1 MKLKK
6 LFAGVVAAAMIA
18 TMSFPAFAT
27 RPTTPNVGANGLVT
41 ITKNYKVVGSE
52 DKKAPAETFN
62 FTVTPGATIH
72 TETGDVEKTV
82 EKSEATTI
90 PAMAANSD
98 KKTVEF
104 TTALTADGTGT
115 FTVDVANLN
124 ITKPGIYYYTVTE
137 TAGNTAG
144 VDYAADPMIM
154 VITAGYA
161 DDDENSTL
169 SYWVGLHDSKVFND
183 KNKPF
188 ENTYT
193 AGSLNVTKKV
203 TGSLGNKDKKFNI
216 DVTFT
221 APAGKTVN
229 STITYVNNGEKTIAP
244 AAWKL
249 NTTTNK
255 YEATVTVELA
265 HKESVQFNNI
275 PKDVTYIVEEQDYSR
290 EEYTA
295 TYEDSKSGTIA
306 NDVKSTTITNQ
317 RGDDTI
323 DTGVIL
329 DNAPYMLMLA
339 VVAGAAM
346 TLVIKKRRE
355 EE

>member
-27 RPTTPNVGANGLVT
+27 RPTPNVGSDGLVT
-41 ITKNYKVVGSE
+41 ITKKYTVTGSE
-52 DKKAPAETFN
+52 EKKAPAETFT
-62 FTVTPGATIH
+62 FTVTPGATVN
-72 TETGDVEKTV
+72 GAEKTV

-90 PAMAANSD
+90 PTMAANSNE
-98 KKTVEF
+98 KTVAF
-104 TTALTADGTGT
+104 TALMEDGTGT

-124 ITKPGIYYYTVTE
+124 ITKPGMYYYTVTE
-137 TAGNTAG
+137 TPSNTAG

-161 DDDENSTL
+161 DDGEDSTL
-169 SYWVGLHDSKVFND
+169 SYWVGLHDSKEFNN

-193 AGSLNVTKKV
+193 AGSLKVTKKV
-203 TGSLGNKDKKFNI
+203 TGSLGDKDKKFNV

-221 APAGKTVN
+221 APAGKTVK
-229 STITYVNNGEKTIAP
+229 STITYVNNGAESIAP
-244 AAWKL
+244 DAWKL
-249 NTTTNK
+249 NTTTNQ
-255 YEATVTVELA
+255 YEAKVTVELA
-265 HKESVQFNNI
+265 HKGSVQFNNI

-329 DNAPYMLMLA
+329 DNAPYILMLA
-339 VVAGAAM
+339 VVAGGAM

>member
-18 TMSFPAFAT
+18 TMSFPAFAA
-27 RPTTPNVGANGLVT
+27 RPTPNVGSDGLVT
-41 ITKNYKVVGSE
+41 ITKKYTVTGSE
-52 DKKAPAETFN
+52 EKKAPAETFT
-62 FTVTPGATIH
+62 FTVTPGAKVN
-72 TETGDVEKTV
+72 GAEKTV

-90 PAMAANSD
+90 PTMAANSNE
-98 KKTVEF
+98 KTVAF
-104 TTALTADGTGT
+104 TALTEDGTGT

-124 ITKPGIYYYTVTE
+124 IKKPGMYYYTVTE
-137 TAGNTAG
+137 TPSNTAG
-144 VDYAADPMIM
+144 VDYAAKSMIM

-161 DDDENSTL
+161 DDGEDSSL
-169 SYWVGLHDSKVFND
+169 SYWAALHDSTNYND
-183 KNKPF
+183 KNSKF

-193 AGSLNVTKKV
+193 AGSLKVTKKV
-203 TGSLGNKDKKFNI
+203 TGSLGDKDKKFNV

-221 APAGKTVN
+221 APAGKTVE
-229 STITYVNNGEKTIAP
+229 STITYVNNGAESIAP
-244 AAWKL
+244 DAWKL
-249 NTTTNK
+249 NTTTNQ
-255 YEATVTVELA
+255 YEAKVTVELA
-265 HKESVQFNNI
+265 HKGSVQFNNI

-295 TYEDSKSGTIA
+295 TYEGDKSGTIA
-306 NDVKSTTITNQ
+306 NDVKSTTITNNK
-317 RGDDTI
+317 GDDNI

-329 DNAPYMLMLA
+329 DNAPYILMLA
-339 VVAGAAM
+339 VVAGGAM

>member
-18 TMSFPAFAT
+18 TMSFPAFAA
-27 RPTTPNVGANGLVT
+27 RPTPNVGSDGLVT
-41 ITKNYKVVGSE
+41 ITKKYTVTGSE
-52 DKKAPAETFN
+52 EKKAPAETFT
-62 FTVTPGATIH
+62 FTVTPGAKVN
-72 TETGDVEKTV
+72 GAEKTV

-90 PAMAANSD
+90 PTMAANSNE
-98 KKTVEF
+98 KTVAF
-104 TTALTADGTGT
+104 TALTEDGTGT

-124 ITKPGIYYYTVTE
+124 IKKPGMYYYTVTE
-137 TAGNTAG
+137 TPSNTAR
-144 VDYAADPMIM
+144 VDYAAKSMIM

-161 DDDENSTL
+161 DDGEDSSL
-169 SYWVGLHDSKVFND
+169 SYWAALHDSTNYND
-183 KNKPF
+183 KNSKF

-193 AGSLNVTKKV
+193 AGSLKVTKKV
-203 TGSLGNKDKKFNI
+203 TGSLGDKDKKFNV

-221 APAGKTVN
+221 APAGKTVK
-229 STITYVNNGEKTIAP
+229 STITYVNNGAESIAP
-244 AAWKL
+244 DAWKL
-249 NTTTNK
+249 NTTTNQ
-255 YEATVTVELA
+255 YEAKVTVELA
-265 HKESVQFNNI
+265 HKGSVQFNNI

-295 TYEDSKSGTIA
+295 TYEGDKSGTIA
-306 NDVKSTTITNQ
+306 NDVKSTTITNNK
-317 RGDDTI
+317 GDDNI

-329 DNAPYMLMLA
+329 DNAPYILMLA
-339 VVAGAAM
+339 VVAAGAM

>member
-18 TMSFPAFAT
+18 TMSFPAFAA
-27 RPTTPNVGANGLVT
+27 RPTPNVGANGLVT
-41 ITKNYKVVGSE
+41 ITKKYKVVGSE
-52 DKKAPAETFN
+52 EKKAPAETFN
-62 FTVTPGATIH
+62 FIVTPGATVN
-72 TETGDVEKTV
+72 GAEKTV

-98 KKTVEF
+98 EKKVAF
-104 TTALTADGTGT
+104 TALTEDGTGT

-137 TAGNTAG
+137 TPSNTAG

-161 DDDENSTL
+161 DDGEDSTL
-169 SYWVGLHDSKVFND
+169 SYWVGLHDSKEFNN

-193 AGSLNVTKKV
+193 AGSLKVTKKV

-221 APAGKTVN
+221 APAGKTVK
-229 STITYVNNGEKTIAP
+229 STITYVNNGEKSIAP
-244 AAWKL
+244 AAWTL
-249 NTTTNK
+249 NTTTNQ

-265 HKESVQFNNI
+265 HKGFVQFNNI

-295 TYEDSKSGTIA
+295 TYGDSKSGTIA

-329 DNAPYMLMLA
+329 DNAPYILMLA
-339 VVAGAAM
+339 IVAGGAM

>member
-18 TMSFPAFAT
+18 TMSFPAFAA
-27 RPTTPNVGANGLVT
+27 RPTPNVGANGLVT

-52 DKKAPAETFN
+52 EKKAPAETFN
-62 FTVTPGATIH
+62 FTVTPGATVN
-72 TETGDVEKTV
+72 GAEKTV

-90 PAMAANSD
+90 PAMAANSYE
-98 KKTVEF
+98 KTVAF
-104 TTALTADGTGT
+104 TALTEDGTGT

-137 TAGNTAG
+137 TPSNTAG

-161 DDDENSTL
+161 DDGEDSTL
-169 SYWVGLHDSKVFND
+169 SYWVGLHDSKEFNN

-193 AGSLNVTKKV
+193 AGSLKVTKKV

-221 APAGKTVN
+221 APAGKTVK
-229 STITYVNNGEKTIAP
+229 STITYVNNGEKSIAP
-244 AAWKL
+244 AAWTL
-249 NTTTNK
+249 NTTTNQ

-265 HKESVQFNNI
+265 HKGFVQFNNI

-329 DNAPYMLMLA
+329 DNAPYILMLA
-339 VVAGAAM
+339 VVAGGAM

>member
-18 TMSFPAFAT
+18 TMSFPAFAA
-27 RPTTPNVGANGLVT
+27 RPTPNVGSDGLVT
-41 ITKNYKVVGSE
+41 ITKKYTVTGSE
-52 DKKAPAETFN
+52 EKKAPAETFT
-62 FTVTPGATIH
+62 FTVTPGAKVN
-72 TETGDVEKTV
+72 GAEKTV

-90 PAMAANSD
+90 PTMAANSNE
-98 KKTVEF
+98 KTVAF
-104 TTALTADGTGT
+104 TALTEDGTGT

-124 ITKPGIYYYTVTE
+124 IKKPGMYYYTVTE
-137 TAGNTAG
+137 TPSNTAG
-144 VDYAADPMIM
+144 VDYAAKSMIM

-161 DDDENSTL
+161 DDGEDSSL
-169 SYWVGLHDSKVFND
+169 SYWAALHDSTNYND
-183 KNKPF
+183 KNSKF

-193 AGSLNVTKKV
+193 AGSLKVTKKV
-203 TGSLGNKDKKFNI
+203 TGSLGDKDKKFNV

-221 APAGKTVN
+221 APAGKTVK
-229 STITYVNNGEKTIAP
+229 STITYVNNGAESIAP
-244 AAWKL
+244 GAWKL
-249 NTTTNK
+249 NTTTNQ
-255 YEATVTVELA
+255 YEAKVTVELA
-265 HKESVQFNNI
+265 HKGSVQFNNI

-295 TYEDSKSGTIA
+295 TYEGDKSGTIA
-306 NDVKSTTITNQ
+306 NDVKSTTITNNK
-317 RGDDTI
+317 GDDNI

-329 DNAPYMLMLA
+329 DNAPYILMLA
-339 VVAGAAM
+339 VVAAGAM

>member
-18 TMSFPAFAT
+18 TMSFPAFAA
-27 RPTTPNVGANGLVT
+27 RPTPNVGANGLVT

-52 DKKAPAETFN
+52 EKKAPAETFN
-62 FTVTPGATIH
+62 FTVTPGATVN
-72 TETGDVEKTV
+72 GAEKTV

-98 KKTVEF
+98 EKTVEF
-104 TTALTADGTGT
+104 TALTEDGTGT

-137 TAGNTAG
+137 TPSNTAG

-161 DDDENSTL
+161 DDGEDSTL
-169 SYWVGLHDSKVFND
+169 SYWVGLHDSKEFNN

-193 AGSLNVTKKV
+193 AGSLKVTKKV

-221 APAGKTVN
+221 APAGKTVK
-229 STITYVNNGEKTIAP
+229 STITYVNNGEKSIAP
-244 AAWKL
+244 AAWTL
-249 NTTTNK
+249 NTTTNQ

-265 HKESVQFNNI
+265 HKGFVQFNNI

-339 VVAGAAM
+339 VVAGGAM

>member
-18 TMSFPAFAT
+18 TMSFPAFAA
-27 RPTTPNVGANGLVT
+27 RPTPNVDANGLVT

-62 FTVTPGATIH
+62 FTVTPGATVS
-72 TETGDVEKTV
+72 GAEKTV

-90 PAMAANSD
+90 PAMAANSG

-161 DDDENSTL
+161 DDGEDSTL
-169 SYWVGLHDSKVFND
+169 SYWVGLHDSKEFNN

-203 TGSLGNKDKKFNI
+203 TGSLGNKDKKFKI

-221 APAGKTVN
+221 APAGKTVK
-229 STITYVNNGEKTIAP
+229 STITYVNNGEKSIAP
-244 AAWKL
+244 DAWKL

-255 YEATVTVELA
+255 YEANVTVELA
-265 HKESVQFNNI
+265 HKGFVQFNNI
-275 PKDVTYIVEEQDYSR
+275 PKDVTYNVEEQDYSR

-295 TYEDSKSGTIA
+295 TYEETTKAGTITS
-306 NDVKSTTITNQ
+306 DVKRTTITNK

-329 DNAPYMLMLA
+329 DNAPYILMLA
-339 VVAGAAM
+339 VVAGGAM

>member
-18 TMSFPAFAT
+18 TMSFPAFAA
-27 RPTTPNVGANGLVT
+27 RPTPNVGANGLVT

-52 DKKAPAETFN
+52 EKKAPAETFN
-62 FTVTPGATIH
+62 FTVTPGATVN
-72 TETGDVEKTV
+72 GAEKTV

-98 KKTVEF
+98 EKTVAF
-104 TTALTADGTGT
+104 TALTEDGTGT

-137 TAGNTAG
+137 TPSNTAG

-161 DDDENSTL
+161 DDGEDSTL
-169 SYWVGLHDSKVFND
+169 SYWVGLHDSKEFNN

-193 AGSLNVTKKV
+193 AGSLKVTKKV

-221 APAGKTVN
+221 APAGKTVK
-229 STITYVNNGEKTIAP
+229 STITYVNNGEKSIAP
-244 AAWKL
+244 AAWTL
-249 NTTTNK
+249 NTTTNQ
-255 YEATVTVELA
+255 YEAKVTVELA
-265 HKESVQFNNI
+265 HKGSVQFNNI
-275 PKDVTYIVEEQDYSR
+275 PKDVTYIVEEQDYSGA
-290 EEYTA
+290 EYTA
-295 TYEDSKSGTIA
+295 TYEGDKSGTIA
-306 NDVKSTTITNQ
+306 NDVKSTTITNHK
-317 RGDDTI
+317 GDDNI

-329 DNAPYMLMLA
+329 DNAPYILMLA

>member
-6 LFAGVVAAAMIA
+6 LFAGVVAVAMMA
-18 TMSFPAFAT
+18 TMAMPSFAA
-27 RPTTPNVGANGLVT
+27 RPTPNVGADGLVT

-52 DKKAPAETFN
+52 EKKAPAETFE
-62 FTVTPGATIH
+62 FVVTPGAKVN
-72 TETGDVEKTV
+72 GAEKTV

-90 PAMAANSD
+90 PAMAANSNE
-98 KKTVEF
+98 KTVAF

-137 TAGNTAG
+137 TVSNTAG
-144 VDYAADPMIM
+144 VDYAANPMIM

-161 DDDENSTL
+161 DDGENSTL

-203 TGSLGNKDKKFNI
+203 TGSLGNKDKKFKI

-221 APAGKTVN
+221 APAGKTVK
-229 STITYVNNGEKTIAP
+229 STITYVNDGEKSIAP
-244 AAWKL
+244 DAWKL
-249 NTTTNK
+249 NTTTNQ
-255 YEATVTVELA
+255 YEAKVTVELA
-265 HKESVQFNNI
+265 HKGSVQFNNI
-275 PKDVTYIVEEQDYSR
+275 PKDVTYIVEEQDYSG

-306 NDVKSTTITNQ
+306 NDVKSTTITNK

-329 DNAPYMLMLA
+329 DNAPYILMLA
-339 VVAGAAM
+339 IVAGGAM

>member
-18 TMSFPAFAT
+18 TMSFPAFAA
-27 RPTTPNVGANGLVT
+27 RPTPNVGSDGLVT
-41 ITKNYKVVGSE
+41 ITKKYTVTGSE
-52 DKKAPAETFN
+52 EKKAPAETFT
-62 FTVTPGATIH
+62 FTVTPGAKVN
-72 TETGDVEKTV
+72 GAEKTV

-90 PAMAANSD
+90 PAMAANSNE
-98 KKTVEF
+98 KTVAF

-124 ITKPGIYYYTVTE
+124 IKKPGIYYYTVTE
-137 TAGNTAG
+137 TASNTAG
-144 VDYAADPMIM
+144 VDYAANPMIM

-161 DDDENSTL
+161 DDGEDSTL
-169 SYWVGLHDSKVFND
+169 SYWVGLHDSTNYND
-183 KNKPF
+183 KNSKF

-203 TGSLGNKDKKFNI
+203 TGSLGDKDKKFNV

-221 APAGKTVN
+221 APAGKTVK
-229 STITYVNNGEKTIAP
+229 STITYVNNGEKSIAP
-244 AAWKL
+244 DAWKL
-249 NTTTNK
+249 NTTTNQ
-255 YEATVTVELA
+255 YEAKVTVELA
-265 HKESVQFNNI
+265 HKGSVQFNNI

-295 TYEDSKSGTIA
+295 TYEGDKSGTIA
-306 NDVKSTTITNQ
+306 NNVKSTTITNK

-329 DNAPYMLMLA
+329 DNAPYILMLA

>member
-18 TMSFPAFAT
+18 TMSFPAFAA
-27 RPTTPNVGANGLVT
+27 RPTPNVGSDGLVT
-41 ITKNYKVVGSE
+41 ITKKYTVTGSE
-52 DKKAPAETFN
+52 EKKAPAETFT
-62 FTVTPGATIH
+62 FTVTPGAKVN
-72 TETGDVEKTV
+72 GAEKTV

-90 PAMAANSD
+90 PTMAANSNE
-98 KKTVEF
+98 KTVAF
-104 TTALTADGTGT
+104 TALTEDGTGT

-124 ITKPGIYYYTVTE
+124 IKKPGMYYYTVTE
-137 TAGNTAG
+137 TPSNTAG
-144 VDYAADPMIM
+144 VDYAAKSMIM

-161 DDDENSTL
+161 DDGEDSSL
-169 SYWVGLHDSKVFND
+169 SYWAALHDSTNYND
-183 KNKPF
+183 KNSKF

-193 AGSLNVTKKV
+193 AGSLKVTKKV
-203 TGSLGNKDKKFNI
+203 TGSLGDKDKKFNV

-221 APAGKTVN
+221 APAGKTVK
-229 STITYVNNGEKTIAP
+229 STITYVNNGAESIDP
-244 AAWKL
+244 DAWKL
-249 NTTTNK
+249 NTTTNQ
-255 YEATVTVELA
+255 YEAKVTVELA
-265 HKESVQFNNI
+265 HEGSVQFNNI

-295 TYEDSKSGTIA
+295 TYEGDKSGTIA
-306 NDVKSTTITNQ
+306 NDVKSTTITNNK
-317 RGDDTI
+317 GDDNI

-329 DNAPYMLMLA
+329 DNAPYILMLA
-339 VVAGAAM
+339 VVAAGAM

>member
-27 RPTTPNVGANGLVT
+27 RPTPNVGSDGLVT
-41 ITKNYKVVGSE
+41 ITKKYTVTGSE
-52 DKKAPAETFN
+52 EKKAPAETFT
-62 FTVTPGATIH
+62 FTVTPGAKVN
-72 TETGDVEKTV
+72 GAEKTV

-90 PAMAANSD
+90 PTMAANSNE
-98 KKTVEF
+98 KTVAF
-104 TTALTADGTGT
+104 TALTEDGTGT

-124 ITKPGIYYYTVTE
+124 ITKPGMYYYTVTE
-137 TAGNTAG
+137 TPSNTAG
-144 VDYAADPMIM
+144 VDYAAKSMIM

-161 DDDENSTL
+161 DDGEDSSL
-169 SYWVGLHDSKVFND
+169 SYWAALHDSTNYND
-183 KNKPF
+183 KNSKF

-193 AGSLNVTKKV
+193 AGSLKVTKKV
-203 TGSLGNKDKKFNI
+203 TGSLGDKDKKFNV

-221 APAGKTVN
+221 APAGKTVK
-229 STITYVNNGEKTIAP
+229 STITYVNNGAESIAP
-244 AAWKL
+244 DAWKL
-249 NTTTNK
+249 NTTTNQ
-255 YEATVTVELA
+255 YEAKVTVELA
-265 HKESVQFNNI
+265 HKGSVQFNNI
-275 PKDVTYIVEEQDYSR
+275 PKDVTYIVEEQDYSGA
-290 EEYTA
+290 EYTA
-295 TYEDSKSGTIA
+295 TYEGDKSGTIA
-306 NDVKSTTITNQ
+306 NDVKSTTITNHK
-317 RGDDTI
+317 GDDNI

-339 VVAGAAM
+339 VVAGGAM

>member
-18 TMSFPAFAT
+18 TMSFPAFAA
-27 RPTTPNVGANGLVT
+27 RPTPNVGSDGLVT
-41 ITKNYKVVGSE
+41 ITKKYTVTGSE
-52 DKKAPAETFN
+52 EKKAPAETFT
-62 FTVTPGATIH
+62 FTVTPGAKVN
-72 TETGDVEKTV
+72 GAEKTV

-90 PAMAANSD
+90 PTMAANSNE
-98 KKTVEF
+98 KTVAF
-104 TTALTADGTGT
+104 TALTEDGTGT

-124 ITKPGIYYYTVTE
+124 IKKPGMYYYTVTE
-137 TAGNTAG
+137 TPSYTAG
-144 VDYAADPMIM
+144 VDYAAKSMIM

-161 DDDENSTL
+161 DDGEDSSL
-169 SYWVGLHDSKVFND
+169 SYWAALHDSTNYND
-183 KNKPF
+183 KNSKF

-193 AGSLNVTKKV
+193 AGSLKVTKKV
-203 TGSLGNKDKKFNI
+203 TGSLGDKDKKFNV

-221 APAGKTVN
+221 APAGKTVK
-229 STITYVNNGEKTIAP
+229 STITYVNNGAESIAP
-244 AAWKL
+244 DAWKL
-249 NTTTNK
+249 NTTTNQ
-255 YEATVTVELA
+255 YEAKVTVELA
-265 HKESVQFNNI
+265 HKGSVQFNNI

-295 TYEDSKSGTIA
+295 TYEGDKSGTIA
-306 NDVKSTTITNQ
+306 NDVKSTTITNNK
-317 RGDDTI
+317 GDDNI

-329 DNAPYMLMLA
+329 DNAPYILMLA
-339 VVAGAAM
+339 VVAAGAM

>member
-18 TMSFPAFAT
+18 TMSFPAFAA
-27 RPTTPNVGANGLVT
+27 RPTPNVGANGLVT

-52 DKKAPAETFN
+52 EKKAPAETFN
-62 FTVTPGATIH
+62 FTVTPGATVN
-72 TETGDVEKTV
+72 GAEKTV

-90 PAMAANSD
+90 PAMADNSD
-98 KKTVEF
+98 EKTVAF
-104 TTALTADGTGT
+104 TALTEDGTGT

-137 TAGNTAG
+137 TPSNTAG

-161 DDDENSTL
+161 DDGEDSTL
-169 SYWVGLHDSKVFND
+169 SYWVGLHDSKEFNN

-193 AGSLNVTKKV
+193 AGSLKVTKKV

-221 APAGKTVN
+221 APAGKTVK
-229 STITYVNNGEKTIAP
+229 STITYVNNGEKSIAP
-244 AAWKL
+244 AAWTL
-249 NTTTNK
+249 NTTTNQ

-265 HKESVQFNNI
+265 HKGFVQFNNI

-339 VVAGAAM
+339 VVAGGAM

>member
-18 TMSFPAFAT
+18 TMSFPAFAA
-27 RPTTPNVGANGLVT
+27 RPTPNVGPDGLVT
-41 ITKNYKVVGSE
+41 ITKKYTVTGSE
-52 DKKAPAETFN
+52 EKKAPAETFT
-62 FTVTPGATIH
+62 FTVTPGAKVN
-72 TETGDVEKTV
+72 GAEKTV

-90 PAMAANSD
+90 PTMAANSNE
-98 KKTVEF
+98 KTVAF
-104 TTALTADGTGT
+104 TALTEDGTGT

-124 ITKPGIYYYTVTE
+124 IKKPGMYYYTVTE
-137 TAGNTAG
+137 TPSNTAG
-144 VDYAADPMIM
+144 VDYAAKSMIM

-161 DDDENSTL
+161 DDGEDSSL
-169 SYWVGLHDSKVFND
+169 SYWAALHDSTNYND
-183 KNKPF
+183 KNSKF

-193 AGSLNVTKKV
+193 AGSLKVTKKV
-203 TGSLGNKDKKFNI
+203 TGSLGDKDKKFNV

-221 APAGKTVN
+221 APAGKTVK
-229 STITYVNNGEKTIAP
+229 STITYVNNGAESIAP
-244 AAWKL
+244 DAWKL
-249 NTTTNK
+249 NTTTNQ
-255 YEATVTVELA
+255 YEAKVTVELA
-265 HKESVQFNNI
+265 HKGSVQFNNI

-295 TYEDSKSGTIA
+295 TYEGDKSGTIA
-306 NDVKSTTITNQ
+306 NDVKSTTITNNK
-317 RGDDTI
+317 GDDNI

-329 DNAPYMLMLA
+329 DNAPYILMLA
-339 VVAGAAM
+339 VVAAGAM

>member
-18 TMSFPAFAT
+18 TMSFPAFAA
-27 RPTTPNVGANGLVT
+27 RPTPNVGSDGLVT
-41 ITKNYKVVGSE
+41 ITKKYTVTGSE
-52 DKKAPAETFN
+52 EKKAPAETFT
-62 FTVTPGATIH
+62 FTVTPGAKVN
-72 TETGDVEKTV
+72 GAEKTV

-90 PAMAANSD
+90 PTMAANSNE
-98 KKTVEF
+98 KTVAF
-104 TTALTADGTGT
+104 TALTEDGTGT

-124 ITKPGIYYYTVTE
+124 IKKPGMYYYTVTE
-137 TAGNTAG
+137 TPSNTAG
-144 VDYAADPMIM
+144 VDYAAKSMIM

-161 DDDENSTL
+161 DDGEDSSL
-169 SYWVGLHDSKVFND
+169 SYWAALHDSTNYND
-183 KNKPF
+183 KNSKF

-193 AGSLNVTKKV
+193 AGSLKVTKKV
-203 TGSLGNKDKKFNI
+203 TGSLGDKDKKFNV

-221 APAGKTVN
+221 APAGKTVK
-229 STITYVNNGEKTIAP
+229 STITYVNNGAESIAP
-244 AAWKL
+244 DAWKL
-249 NTTTNK
+249 NTMTNQ
-255 YEATVTVELA
+255 YEAKVTVELA
-265 HKESVQFNNI
+265 HKGSVQFNNI

-295 TYEDSKSGTIA
+295 TYEGDKSGTIA
-306 NDVKSTTITNQ
+306 NDVKSTTITNNK
-317 RGDDTI
+317 GDDNI

-329 DNAPYMLMLA
+329 DNAPYILMLA
-339 VVAGAAM
+339 VVAAGAM

>member
-6 LFAGVVAAAMIA
+6 LFAGVVAVAMMA

-27 RPTTPNVGANGLVT
+27 RTTPNVGSDGLVT
-41 ITKNYKVVGSE
+41 ITKKYTVTGSE
-52 DKKAPAETFN
+52 EKKAPAETFT
-62 FTVTPGATIH
+62 FTVTPGAKVN
-72 TETGDVEKTV
+72 GVEKTV

-90 PAMAANSD
+90 PTMAANSNE
-98 KKTVEF
+98 KTVAF
-104 TTALTADGTGT
+104 TALTEDGTGT

-124 ITKPGIYYYTVTE
+124 IKKPGMYYYTVTE
-137 TAGNTAG
+137 TPSNTAG
-144 VDYAADPMIM
+144 VDYAAKSMIM

-161 DDDENSTL
+161 DDGEDSSL
-169 SYWVGLHDSKVFND
+169 SYWAALHDSTNYND
-183 KNKPF
+183 KNSKF

-193 AGSLNVTKKV
+193 AGSLKVTKKV
-203 TGSLGNKDKKFNI
+203 TGSLGDKDKKFNV

-221 APAGKTVN
+221 APAGKTVK
-229 STITYVNNGEKTIAP
+229 STITYVNNGEKSIAP
-244 AAWKL
+244 AAWTL
-249 NTTTNK
+249 NTTTNQ

-265 HKESVQFNNI
+265 HKGFVQFNNI

-329 DNAPYMLMLA
+329 DNAPYILMLA
-339 VVAGAAM
+339 VVAGGAM

>member
-18 TMSFPAFAT
+18 TMSFPAFAA
-27 RPTTPNVGANGLVT
+27 RPTPNVGSDGLVT
-41 ITKNYKVVGSE
+41 ITKKYTVTGSE
-52 DKKAPAETFN
+52 EKKAPAETFT
-62 FTVTPGATIH
+62 FTVTPGAKVN
-72 TETGDVEKTV
+72 GAEKTV

-90 PAMAANSD
+90 PTMAANSNE
-98 KKTVEF
+98 KTVAF
-104 TTALTADGTGT
+104 TALTEDGTGT

-124 ITKPGIYYYTVTE
+124 IKKPGMYYYTVTE
-137 TAGNTAG
+137 TPSNTAG
-144 VDYAADPMIM
+144 VDYAAKSMIM

-161 DDDENSTL
+161 DDGEDSSL
-169 SYWVGLHDSKVFND
+169 SYWAALHDSTNYND
-183 KNKPF
+183 KNSKF

-193 AGSLNVTKKV
+193 AGSLKVTKKV
-203 TGSLGNKDKKFNI
+203 TGSLGDKDKKFNV

-221 APAGKTVN
+221 APAGKTVK
-229 STITYVNNGEKTIAP
+229 STITYVNNGAESIAP
-244 AAWKL
+244 DAWEL
-249 NTTTNK
+249 NTTTNQ
-255 YEATVTVELA
+255 YEAKVTVELA
-265 HKESVQFNNI
+265 HKGSVQFNNI

-295 TYEDSKSGTIA
+295 TYEGDKSGTIA
-306 NDVKSTTITNQ
+306 NDVKSTTITNNK
-317 RGDDTI
+317 GDDNI

-329 DNAPYMLMLA
+329 DNAPYILMLA
-339 VVAGAAM
+339 VVAAGAM

>member
-18 TMSFPAFAT
+18 TMSFPAFAA
-27 RPTTPNVGANGLVT
+27 RPTPNVGSDGLVT
-41 ITKNYKVVGSE
+41 ITKKYTVTGSE
-52 DKKAPAETFN
+52 EKKAPAETFT
-62 FTVTPGATIH
+62 FTVTPGAKVN
-72 TETGDVEKTV
+72 GAEKTV

-90 PAMAANSD
+90 PTMAANSNE
-98 KKTVEF
+98 KTVAF
-104 TTALTADGTGT
+104 TALTEDGTGT

-124 ITKPGIYYYTVTE
+124 IKKPGMYYYTVTE
-137 TAGNTAG
+137 TPSNTAG
-144 VDYAADPMIM
+144 VDYAAKSMIM

-161 DDDENSTL
+161 DDGEDSSL
-169 SYWVGLHDSKVFND
+169 SYWAALHDSTNYND
-183 KNKPF
+183 KNSKF

-193 AGSLNVTKKV
+193 AGSLKVTKKV
-203 TGSLGNKDKKFNI
+203 TGSLGDKDKKFNV

-221 APAGKTVN
+221 APAGKTVK
-229 STITYVNNGEKTIAP
+229 STITYVNNGAESIAP
-244 AAWKL
+244 DAWKL
-249 NTTTNK
+249 NTTTNQ
-255 YEATVTVELA
+255 YEAKVTVELA
-265 HKESVQFNNI
+265 HKGSVQFNNI

-295 TYEDSKSGTIA
+295 TYEGDKSGTIA
-306 NDVKSTTITNQ
+306 NDVKSTTITNNK
-317 RGDDTI
+317 GDDNI

-329 DNAPYMLMLA
+329 DNAPYILMLA
-339 VVAGAAM
+339 VVAAGAM

>member
-18 TMSFPAFAT
+18 TMSFPAFAA
-27 RPTTPNVGANGLVT
+27 RPTPNVGANGLVT

-52 DKKAPAETFN
+52 EKKAPAETFN
-62 FTVTPGATIH
+62 FTVTPGATVN
-72 TETGDVEKTV
+72 GAEKTV

-90 PAMAANSD
+90 PAMVANSD
-98 KKTVEF
+98 EKTVAF
-104 TTALTADGTGT
+104 TALTEDGTGT

-137 TAGNTAG
+137 TPSNTAG
-144 VDYAADPMIM
+144 VDYAANPMIM

-161 DDDENSTL
+161 DDGEDSTL
-169 SYWVGLHDSKVFND
+169 SYWVGLHDSKEFNN

-193 AGSLNVTKKV
+193 AGSLKVTKKV

-221 APAGKTVN
+221 APAGKTVK
-229 STITYVNNGEKTIAP
+229 STITYVNNGEKSIAP
-244 AAWKL
+244 AAWTL
-249 NTTTNK
+249 NTTTNQ

-265 HKESVQFNNI
+265 HKGFVQFNNI

-339 VVAGAAM
+339 VVAGGAM
-346 TLVIKKRRE
+346 MLVIKKRRE

>member
-18 TMSFPAFAT
+18 TMSFPAFAA
-27 RPTTPNVGANGLVT
+27 RPTPNVGSDGLVT
-41 ITKNYKVVGSE
+41 ITKKYTVTGSE
-52 DKKAPAETFN
+52 EKKAPAETFT
-62 FTVTPGATIH
+62 FTVTPGAKVN
-72 TETGDVEKTV
+72 GAEKTV

-90 PAMAANSD
+90 PTMAANSNE
-98 KKTVEF
+98 KTVAF
-104 TTALTADGTGT
+104 TALTEDGTGT

-124 ITKPGIYYYTVTE
+124 IKKPGMYYYTVTE
-137 TAGNTAG
+137 TPSNTAG
-144 VDYAADPMIM
+144 VDYAAKSMIM

-161 DDDENSTL
+161 DDGEDSSL
-169 SYWVGLHDSKVFND
+169 SYWAALHDSTNYND
-183 KNKPF
+183 KNSKF

-193 AGSLNVTKKV
+193 AGSLKVTKKV
-203 TGSLGNKDKKFNI
+203 TGSLGDKDKKFNV

-221 APAGKTVN
+221 APAGKTVK
-229 STITYVNNGEKTIAP
+229 STITYVNNGAESIAP
-244 AAWKL
+244 DAWKL
-249 NTTTNK
+249 NTTTNQ
-255 YEATVTVELA
+255 YEAKVTVELA
-265 HKESVQFNNI
+265 HKGSVQFNNI

-295 TYEDSKSGTIA
+295 TYEGNKSGTIA
-306 NDVKSTTITNQ
+306 NDVKSTTITNNK
-317 RGDDTI
+317 GDDNI

-329 DNAPYMLMLA
+329 DNAPYILMLA
-339 VVAGAAM
+339 VVAAGAM